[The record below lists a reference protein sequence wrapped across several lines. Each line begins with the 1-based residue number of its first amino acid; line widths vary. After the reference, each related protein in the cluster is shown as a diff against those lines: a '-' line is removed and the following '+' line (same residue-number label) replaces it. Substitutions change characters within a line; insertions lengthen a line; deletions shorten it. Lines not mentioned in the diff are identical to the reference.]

1 MRDSRFTNHDPRFTW
16 ALAVLLGLTYAMAQV
31 ARPVAAPF
39 RVALDRVPMTLSD
52 WTGESA
58 PPLAPDV
65 ARILAADQYVHRYYA
80 APDGRSIEM
89 DIAYYAQPH
98 VGGTAHSPLNCLPGN
113 GWTMSEPAVR
123 TIRTAAGAW
132 NVREIAVSRGNSRW
146 AMTYWFQGRQRVEAD
161 EFGARLNLFK
171 DALRRRPADTAMVR
185 VMTPV
190 SSGDIASI
198 TDPAAHAMLAA
209 FSGDLIPQVHRALL
223 TAR

>member
-1 MRDSRFTNHDPRFTW
+1 VTW
-16 ALAVLLGLTYAMAQV
+16 ALAVILSVTFAASFV
-31 ARPVAAPF
+31 ARPVAAPY
-39 RVALDRVPMTLSD
+39 RVALDAVPMTLSE
-52 WTGESA
+52 WMGEPA

-113 GWTMSEPAVR
+113 GWSMSEPLVR
-123 TIRTAAGAW
+123 QIRTAAGTW
-132 NVREIAVSRGNSRW
+132 SVREITVSRDQARW

-161 EFGARLNLFK
+161 EFTARLNLFT

-185 VMTPV
+185 VMTPL
-190 SSGDIASI
+190 SPGD
-198 TDPAAHAMLAA
+198 TAAHTMLAT
-209 FSGDLIPQVHRALL
+209 FSGDLIPQVHRALV